1 MTSTISI
8 LNKLIDLG
16 HKKKKYPKS
25 MDLMLHFINEAVIH
39 QDPKLFINNFIRYE
53 LLKTNYGRRKR
64 KSL

>member
-39 QDPKLFINNFIRYE
+39 NNPQLFVNNFIRYE
-53 LLKTNYGRRKR
+53 LLKNGRRKR
-64 KSL
+64 KPL

>member
-39 QDPKLFINNFIRYE
+39 QDPKLFVNNFIRYE
-53 LLKTNYGRRKR
+53 LLKNGRRKR

>member
-1 MTSTISI
+1 MTSTVSLI
-8 LNKLIDLG
+8 NKLIDLG

-25 MDLMLHFINEAVIH
+25 MDLMLHFLNEAVIH
-39 QDPKLFINNFIRYE
+39 KNPQLFVNNFIRYE

>member
-1 MTSTISI
+1 MTSTVSLI
-8 LNKLIDLG
+8 NKLIDLG

-39 QDPKLFINNFIRYE
+39 QDPKLFVNNFIRYE
-53 LLKTNYGRRKR
+53 LLTYGRRKR

>member
-1 MTSTISI
+1 MTSTISLI
-8 LNKLIDLG
+8 NKLIDLG

-53 LLKTNYGRRKR
+53 LLKNGRRKR
-64 KSL
+64 KPI